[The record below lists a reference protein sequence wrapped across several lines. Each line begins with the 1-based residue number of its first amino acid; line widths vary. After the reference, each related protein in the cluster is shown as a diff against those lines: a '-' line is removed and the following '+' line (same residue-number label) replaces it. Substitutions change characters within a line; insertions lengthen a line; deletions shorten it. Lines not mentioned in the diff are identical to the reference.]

1 MEAANANPLATAARP
16 DVRLVALDLDGTLL
30 DSNKLIDDDTVAAL
44 KSACDRGVHVVIAS
58 ARPPRG
64 VRHIYQQLC
73 LQTWQINYN
82 GALIWDEGAGKPVF
96 HRPMQAPLVRQII
109 DVSRDFYDEVGV
121 HVEVMD
127 KWFTDRPIDHFVTET
142 GKLFQPDG
150 IVCLDECCQATVTKL
165 MLMGD
170 APMLMRLESLLLPR
184 FGRLV
189 TIVSTDSHLMQIMDA
204 RVSKAVALRKIAQHH
219 GVQREQVMAVGDAPN
234 DLGMLQYAG
243 VAVAMENAHPV
254 VKAEADWVA
263 PHNDAQGVL
272 AALKR
277 FGVA

>member
-1 MEAANANPLATAARP
+1 MEAANGNLTTATGA

-30 DSNKLIDDDTVAAL
+30 DSNKLIDDETVAAL
-44 KSACDRGVHVVIAS
+44 KAACGRGVQVVIAS

-82 GALIWDEGAGKPVF
+82 GALIWDEGAGQPVF
-96 HRPMQAPLVRQII
+96 HRPMQAAVVRQII

-121 HVEVMD
+121 HVELLD
-127 KWFTDRPIDHFVTET
+127 RWFTDRPVEHYVTET
-142 GKLFQPDG
+142 GRLFQPDG
-150 IVCLDECCQATVTKL
+150 IVPVEQFCQAPITKL

-204 RVSKAVALRKIAQHH
+204 RVSKAVALRKIALHH
-219 GVQREQVMAVGDAPN
+219 GIKRSQVMAVGDAPN

-243 VAVAMENAHPV
+243 IAVAMENAHPV
-254 VKAEADWVA
+254 VKAESDWIA
-263 PHNDAQGVL
+263 PSNDSRGVL